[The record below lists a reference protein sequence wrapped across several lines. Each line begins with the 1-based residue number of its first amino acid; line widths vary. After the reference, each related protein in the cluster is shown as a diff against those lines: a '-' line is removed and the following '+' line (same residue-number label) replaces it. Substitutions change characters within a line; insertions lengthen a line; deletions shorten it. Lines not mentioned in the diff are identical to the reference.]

1 MEGIRMRR
9 SIKQAL
15 VLVLVLAVGFV
26 AGQLSAAQPHMN
38 AALKQLRAAQSSLN
52 RASADKGG
60 HRARALDLV
69 RDAIVEVERG
79 IAYDRR
85 H

>member
-1 MEGIRMRR
+1 MRR
-9 SIKQAL
+9 SVRQTLI
-15 VLVLVLAVGFV
+15 LVLVLAVGFL
-26 AGQLSAAQPHMN
+26 AGQLSAAQPQMN
-38 AALKQLRAAQSSLN
+38 AALKQLRAAQASLN
-52 RASADKGG
+52 RATADKGG
-60 HRARALDLV
+60 HRARALELV

>member
-1 MEGIRMRR
+1 MRR
-9 SIKQAL
+9 SVIRGLLL
-15 VLVLVLAVGFV
+15 VLVLVVGFV
-26 AGQLSAAQPHMN
+26 AGQLSAAQPQMQ
-38 AALKQLRAAQSSLN
+38 AALNNLKQARTNLN

-60 HRARALDLV
+60 HRERALELV
-69 RDAIVEVERG
+69 NQAIDQVQAG